1 MINKKAPNFKLISTS
16 NKFVELKKINSKYII
31 LFFYPKDNTPGC
43 TLEAKDF
50 NSLLNN
56 FKKLNCSIY
65 GISKDELKIHLNFK
79 NKNNIEFELLVD
91 EKKEAIK
98 AFKVWRKKKFM
109 GKEFMGVVRSTFLIK
124 KQKII
129 KEWRSVRVKNHAK
142 EVLKFIED
150 F

>member
-1 MINKKAPNFKLISTS
+1 MQSSRVKHISS
-16 NKFVELKKINSKYII
+16 VLKS
-31 LFFYPKDNTPGC
+31 
-43 TLEAKDF
+43 
-50 NSLLNN
+50 
-56 FKKLNCSIY
+56 
-65 GISKDELKIHLNFK
+65 HLNFK

>member
-65 GISKDELKIHLNFK
+65 GISKDELKSHLNFK

>member
-1 MINKKAPNFKLISTS
+1 M
-16 NKFVELKKINSKYII
+16 
-31 LFFYPKDNTPGC
+31 
-43 TLEAKDF
+43 
-50 NSLLNN
+50 
-56 FKKLNCSIY
+56 
-65 GISKDELKIHLNFK
+65 
-79 NKNNIEFELLVD
+79 
-91 EKKEAIK
+91 EK
-98 AFKVWRKKKFM
+98 KKKFM

>member
-16 NKFVELKKINSKYII
+16 NKFVELKKINLKYII

-65 GISKDELKIHLNFK
+65 GISKDELKSHLNFK

>member
-65 GISKDELKIHLNFK
+65 GISKDELKSHLNFK

-98 AFKVWRKKKFM
+98 AFKVWRKKKNLW
-109 GKEFMGVVRSTFLIK
+109 E
-124 KQKII
+124 
-129 KEWRSVRVKNHAK
+129 KNLW
-142 EVLKFIED
+142 E
-150 F
+150 